1 MATAHV
7 NVKGRTSM
15 DGRGW
20 AAGLR
25 KMETGTKAAG
35 ARMASGMAGAIGGVF
50 AVGFLVSATRR
61 IVAHADQVHKT
72 AVRIGAST
80 DTIQKF
86 DFAATQSGATMS
98 DVEKSFIN
106 TAKAMESAKQ
116 GLTTHIR
123 AFQAFGI
130 SMQMLKVM
138 SPEQV
143 FLKVA
148 DAIEKAGGAM
158 DKAKSLQDIMG
169 RGGKALIPA
178 FVSGFTG
185 LAASAPK
192 GIDNET
198 IESLV
203 KFNDELDRLKREV
216 LPAAADAVAVLADVF
231 NQARTPQGPGELGFF
246 GKSAGALALSLSGEK
261 GKRQLDSDLTTQ
273 RRLGINISE
282 SEWSD
287 INTKHGKALEHI
299 QKTAD
304 DWLSGSNPFLRGPAA
319 AGAKGSNWVTDA
331 VGDPAAADAAA
342 AAAAKA
348 WSKPSLQLNS
358 LQRIGAAVTQSADPI
373 AIEKSNNK
381 LLTNIARN
389 TKKLADETEDF

>member
-1 MATAHV
+1 
-7 NVKGRTSM
+7 
-15 DGRGW
+15 
-20 AAGLR
+20 
-25 KMETGTKAAG
+25 METGTKAAAG
-35 ARMASGMAGAIGGVF
+35 RMAGGMAGMIGGVF
-50 AVGFLVSATRR
+50 AVGFLTSATRR
-61 IVAHADQVHKT
+61 IVQHADQVHKT

-123 AFQAFGI
+123 AFEAFGI
-130 SMQMLKVM
+130 TMQMLNVM

-169 RGGKALIPA
+169 RGGNAMIPA

-185 LAASAPK
+185 LAASAPQ
-192 GIDNET
+192 GIDEET
-198 IESLV
+198 IQKLV
-203 KFNDELDRLKREV
+203 KFNDELDRMKREM
-216 LPAAADAVAVLADVF
+216 LPAGAASVGVLADMF
-231 NQARTPQGPGELGFF
+231 AMFSESQGPGGGVSDALMPGVPAVGIGALIAKIVKAGRLSTAEVQEIIDQANESRLLTPTEMRNKAAGKIDTSASTLENWLGFRSV
-246 GKSAGALALSLSGEK
+246 GQQDK
-261 GKRQLDSDLTTQ
+261 GDQ
-273 RRLGINISE
+273 
-282 SEWSD
+282 
-287 INTKHGKALEHI
+287 
-299 QKTAD
+299 
-304 DWLSGSNPFLRGPAA
+304 
-319 AGAKGSNWVTDA
+319 
-331 VGDPAAADAAA
+331 

-358 LQRIGAAVTQSADPI
+358 LQRIGAAVSQSADPI
-373 AIEKSNNK
+373 AIEKNNNT
-381 LLTNIARN
+381 LLKAIAKN
-389 TKKLADETEDF
+389 TKKTADETDQL

>member
-1 MATAHV
+1 
-7 NVKGRTSM
+7 M

-20 AAGLR
+20 SAGLR
-25 KMETGTKAAG
+25 KMEVGTKGAA
-35 ARMASGMAGAIGGVF
+35 ARMAGSMAGMIGGVF
-50 AVGFLVSATRR
+50 AVGFLASATRR
-61 IVAHADQVHKT
+61 IVQHADQIHKT

-86 DFAATQSGATMS
+86 DFAATQSGATMT

-130 SMQMLKVM
+130 TMQMLNVM

-148 DAIEKAGGAM
+148 EAIEKAGGAM
-158 DKAKSLQDIMG
+158 DNAKSLQDIMG
-169 RGGKALIPA
+169 RGGAAMIPA

-185 LAASAPK
+185 LAGSAPDP
-192 GIDNET
+192 IAEEDIQN
-198 IESLV
+198 LV
-203 KFNDELDRLKREV
+203 RFNDELDRLKRV
-216 LPAAADAVAVLADVF
+216 ALPFGAAAASGMADKF
-231 NQARTPQGPGELGFF
+231 SELGEAWA
-246 GKSAGALALSLSGEK
+246 GIKSISVDPSPGDGRSGIEVW
-261 GKRQLDSDLTTQ
+261 
-273 RRLGINISE
+273 E
-282 SEWSD
+282 
-287 INTKHGKALEHI
+287 
-299 QKTAD
+299 
-304 DWLSGSNPFLRGPAA
+304 
-319 AGAKGSNWVTDA
+319 DA
-331 VGDPAAADAAA
+331 VGQAHQKTFEKVGAADPRATAILARFGPGAKKGTDPETADAAA

-373 AIEKSNNK
+373 AIERDNNK
-381 LLTNIARN
+381 LLKTIAKN
-389 TKKLADETEDF
+389 TKKLADETDEI

>member
-1 MATAHV
+1 
-7 NVKGRTSM
+7 M

-20 AAGLR
+20 SAGLR
-25 KMETGTKAAG
+25 KMEVGTKGAA
-35 ARMASGMAGAIGGVF
+35 ARMAGSMAGMIGGVF
-50 AVGFLVSATRR
+50 AVGFLASATRR
-61 IVAHADQVHKT
+61 IVQHADQIHKT
-72 AVRIGAST
+72 AIRIGTST

-130 SMQMLKVM
+130 TMQMLNVM

-148 DAIEKAGGAM
+148 EAIEKAGGAM
-158 DKAKSLQDIMG
+158 DNAKSLQDIMG
-169 RGGKALIPA
+169 RGGAAMIPA

-192 GIDNET
+192 GIDNES
-198 IESLV
+198 IESMV
-203 KFNDELDRLKREV
+203 RFNDELDKLKREA
-216 LPAAADAVAVLADVF
+216 LPLASDAVALLAEVF
-231 NQARTPQGPGELGFF
+231 NQARSPRGDDELGFV
-246 GKSAGALALSLSGEK
+246 GKSAAGLALSLSGEK
-261 GKRQLDSDLTTQ
+261 GMRQLDSDLTTQ
-273 RRLGINISE
+273 RKMGVDISE
-282 SEWSD
+282 GEWAD
-287 INTKHGKALEHI
+287 VNEKHGKALERI
-299 QKTAD
+299 QKAAD
-304 DWLSGSNPFLRGPAA
+304 DWLSGSNPFLRGPSSAA
-319 AGAKGSNWVTDA
+319 AKDSKGSNWIKDATDQA
-331 VGDPAAADAAA
+331 TADPAA

-358 LQRIGAAVTQSADPI
+358 LQRIGAAVSQSADPI
-373 AIEKSNNK
+373 AIEKNNNT
-381 LLTNIARN
+381 LLKAIAKN
-389 TKKLADETEDF
+389 TKKLADETEGI